1 VLVAMVVLLL
11 APIPLNTAAPLV
23 RRPALEVAWVEELAM
38 TVFANA
44 TMDSEGKI
52 VPLLNNHG

>member
-23 RRPALEVAWVEELAM
+23 RRSALEVAWVEEPVTM
-38 TVFANA
+38 VFVSAI
-44 TMDSEGKI
+44 TDSRVKI
-52 VPLLNNHG
+52 VPLPVN